1 MALCLVVISQFVSR
15 PAGKITGHAIVAL
28 VLHSSGMSRCH
39 IDRVIEFTSLLEVSL
54 GLLPNFQV
62 VIGSA

>member
-15 PAGKITGHAIVAL
+15 PAGKITGLAIVAL

-54 GLLPNFQV
+54 GLLLNFQV